1 MNQKIKEFAKK
12 SGFHFYD
19 LHNIDGQDYGETIEA
34 DSWNAAEK
42 FAELIIKE
50 CIGVIEE
57 SEGYSRYFPHVVE
70 NIEKHFNMNGE

>member
-1 MNQKIKEFAKK
+1 MKNRIDELIVA
-12 SGFHFYD
+12 SGLYESSEED
-19 LHNIDGQDYGETIEA
+19 LYRFVET
-34 DSWNAAEK
+34 
-42 FAELIIKE
+42 IIKE